1 MLRQLQKY
9 AVTCGGGYNH
19 RLSLDSS
26 ILIKDNHINYIDT
39 HSEEESNERLICNL
53 INNFYE
59 NNLCVFVDFS
69 LELAWHTTRMY
80 LGEMTS
86 SAEEL
91 ANFRKDRKQLSFKC
105 YLLYS
110 DDRCPEEELFTKNFT
125 FDSLPHKGVLIGF
138 LPNEFKD
145 IVLNDWSDFIEK
157 GILSENQIMNFKIQD
172 LKSYF
177 VFFYHILKI

>member
-1 MLRQLQKY
+1 MLYSKRRKNL
-9 AVTCGGGYNH
+9 GGGRRKRSNRRSYGLKRYNKYGGDLKTPIVYTQETIQQQIEKYKNNKSCFGSY
-19 RLSLDSS
+19 RPNGSEGEYGLDN
-26 ILIKDNHINYIDT
+26 IKTKNH
-39 HSEEESNERLICNL
+39 
-53 INNFYE
+53 NFYE

-145 IVLNDWSDFIEK
+145 IVLNEAEK
-157 GILSENQIMNFKIQD
+157 LRQK
-172 LKSYF
+172 
-177 VFFYHILKI
+177 